1 MSDIL
6 EHALKLDFGNRL
18 QVFETEYRVMEGLT
32 ASFPVELDAPDVEAL
47 NQVLMKQNRALIEQ
61 LAICHGAIHSLT
73 DTVLKLQQKV
83 EAQAEAQVEAQV
95 EAQAPGPRIDR
106 YVFDFSPL
114 PCLVLRFSS
123 QPRSQAF
130 PASVFKCLQYAK
142 QMQAIKN

>member
-1 MSDIL
+1 MSNIL

-18 QVFETEYRVMEGLT
+18 QVFETEYRGMEGLT

-47 NQVLMKQNRALIEQ
+47 NKVLMKQNRALIEQ

-83 EAQAEAQVEAQV
+83 EAQVGAQV

-106 YVFDFSPL
+106 CVFDFSSL
-114 PCLVLRFSS
+114 SCFIFRFSS
-123 QPRSQAF
+123 
-130 PASVFKCLQYAK
+130 
-142 QMQAIKN
+142 